1 MRILAIVEYNRI
13 VNKKEVKGLRRNLR
27 NSMTPAEVALWSQ
40 LKAGKLDGT
49 SWRRQFSVGNYIL
62 DFYCPKCR
70 LCIELDGKEHYTMQ
84 GDTYDYDRTVF
95 LNSYGIRVLRF
106 ENKDV
111 WDNIEGVLNV
121 IREEITACRT
131 PSEVSR

>member
-1 MRILAIVEYNRI
+1 MYNR
-13 VNKKEVKGLRRNLR
+13 KEIIIKSKELRRNL
-27 NSMTPAEVALWSQ
+27 TPEEAVLWTQ
-40 LKAGKLDGT
+40 LKSHKLNN
-49 SWRRQFSVGNYIL
+49 SKWRKQHPIGSYIL

-121 IREEITACRT
+121 IREEITACGT